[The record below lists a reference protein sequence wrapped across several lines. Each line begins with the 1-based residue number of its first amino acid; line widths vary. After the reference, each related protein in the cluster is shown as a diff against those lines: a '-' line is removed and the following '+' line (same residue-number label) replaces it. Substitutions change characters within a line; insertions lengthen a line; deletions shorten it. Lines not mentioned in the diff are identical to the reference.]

1 MSNIIPN
8 SNLPAPSQPWGRE
21 IQKRLQSLESEVA
34 RQKIN
39 SNSADAQLQS
49 SYRRIDKTLDGLFGL
64 GTAGSPYQINA
75 SNINAGTLNAS
86 VVSVTNLNASNLTS
100 GTIASGRITT
110 DSISAAN
117 VNADRIN
124 AGTLNG
130 NIVSV
135 TNLNAGNIT
144 SGTIASG
151 RITTAS
157 ISAADVNADRITSG
171 TISSGRITTDSISA
185 ANVNADRINA
195 GTLNGNVVSVTNLNA
210 GNITSGTISSDRITT
225 DSISAANV
233 NADRIN
239 AGTLTGRTVRTA
251 SSGKRAVLSQP
262 SNSLTFFDANGT
274 QVGSVEGLTTAGG
287 SLGISGRGT
296 AGINI
301 GQVSTVFTGNV
312 STSGTA
318 DITAAGRAG
327 QVTFTTIG
335 TTTSAVHRAGS
346 GGSIYMFGP
355 SGSDVR
361 LKEDIVEL
369 ENSLELINNM
379 RPVKFR
385 FKAEQN
391 GPTSYGLIAQEVQPF
406 FDDNDNVVN
415 TFDADESGEKY
426 LSIEYN
432 AFIAPL
438 IGAVKEL
445 TQKNLDLEARIAIL
459 EGRV

>member
-1 MSNIIPN
+1 MTNIIPN
-8 SNLPAPSQPWGRE
+8 SNLPASSQPWGRE

-39 SNSADAQLQS
+39 NNSADAQLQS

-64 GTAGSPYQINA
+64 GSAGSPYQINA

-130 NIVSV
+130 NVVSV

-171 TISSGRITTDSISA
+171 TISSGRITTASISA
-185 ANVNADRINA
+185 ADVNADR
-195 GTLNGNVVSVTNLNA
+195 
-210 GNITSGTISSDRITT
+210 ITSGTISSGRITT

-262 SNSLTFFDANGT
+262 SNSLTFFDANNT
-274 QVGSVEGLTTAGG
+274 QVGSVEGLTTGGG
-287 SLGISGRGT
+287 SLDISGRGT

-301 GQVSTVFTGNV
+301 GLGSTVFAGNV

-318 DITAAGRAG
+318 DITAAGRVG

-335 TTTSAVHRAGS
+335 TTTSAVHRASG

-415 TFDADESGEKY
+415 TFEADESGEKY

-438 IGAVKEL
+438 IGAIKEL
-445 TQKNLDLEARIAIL
+445 TQKNLELENRLSVL
-459 EGRV
+459 EDEV

>member
-1 MSNIIPN
+1 MTNIIPN
-8 SNLPAPSQPWGRE
+8 SNLPASSQPWGRE

-39 SNSADAQLQS
+39 NNSADAQLQS

-64 GTAGSPYQINA
+64 GSAGSPYQINA

-130 NIVSV
+130 NVVSV

-171 TISSGRITTDSISA
+171 TISSG
-185 ANVNADRINA
+185 
-195 GTLNGNVVSVTNLNA
+195 
-210 GNITSGTISSDRITT
+210 RITT

-287 SLGISGRGT
+287 SLNISGRGT
-296 AGINI
+296 AGINV
-301 GQVSTVFTGNV
+301 GQVSTTFTGNV
-312 STSGTA
+312 ATSGTA

-335 TTTSAVHRAGS
+335 TTTSAVHRASSGS
-346 GGSIYMFGP
+346 SIYMFGP

-415 TFDADESGEKY
+415 TFDADQSGEKY

>member
-39 SNSADAQLQS
+39 NNSADAQLQS

-100 GTIASGRITT
+100 GTIA
-110 DSISAAN
+110 
-117 VNADRIN
+117 
-124 AGTLNG
+124 
-130 NIVSV
+130 
-135 TNLNAGNIT
+135 
-144 SGTIASG
+144 
-151 RITTAS
+151 
-157 ISAADVNADRITSG
+157 
-171 TISSGRITTDSISA
+171 SGRITTDSISA

-274 QVGSVEGLTTAGG
+274 QVGSVEGLTTSGG
-287 SLGISGRGT
+287 SLSMSGRGT

-301 GQVSTVFTGNV
+301 GEVSTVFAGNV

-318 DITAAGRAG
+318 NITAAGRAG